1 MSTKKIRTQWDKW
14 KPLKYLRFDMLKGLD
29 WFGYRLTAYLFYPI
43 NRLLALLFRKRRGN
57 GVLHISTVTHQPY
70 LITRHLRAQGFNADF
85 LAKGEG
91 WLSYDE
97 KGWDFRTNRTRLP
110 GPIRFL
116 CEFWQ
121 AWTLYPRYEIIH
133 SHFLQM
139 IGSGFWELPFLKRM
153 GKKVVFHFRGD
164 DIRRK
169 KMNLQLNP
177 DLNCCQE
184 CDYPDEYCRGHKRD
198 FLAQKAR
205 RYGSLFLVTTPDL
218 NDFFPEAIH
227 FPFMLPE
234 LPGQIPPLRRKER
247 LRRPSKILHLTN
259 HEGIDGTNYLAKAV
273 HRLREEGYEVELLIP
288 QRVPFQE
295 ILRMYPEVDIS
306 VGKLR
311 MGYYAN
317 AQIESMYFGIP
328 TMCYIREN
336 FIKKIPDCPIINVR
350 PENLYQ
356 KLKYYLDHPDEMM
369 ERGRRGQEFVRKF
382 HSGDLLAK
390 RLIEMYQNC

>member
-1 MSTKKIRTQWDKW
+1 MINLKGK
-14 KPLKYLRFDMLKGLD
+14 LYKYLRVVDLFI
-29 WFGYRLTAYLFYPI
+29 YRLTSRLFYPV
-43 NRLLALLFRKRRGN
+43 NRVLVLVYRHKKPH

-70 LITRHLRAQGFNADF
+70 VITHHLRAQGFAADF

-91 WLSYDE
+91 WLSYNE
-97 KGWDFRTNRTRLP
+97 EGWDFRMSRPLLP

-116 CEFWQ
+116 YEFCW
-121 AWTLYPRYEIIH
+121 AWALYPRYEVIH

-169 KMNLQLNP
+169 KVNLQLNP

-184 CDYPDEYCRGHKRD
+184 CDYPKEYCENSQRD
-198 FLAQKAR
+198 FLAQKAK

-234 LPGQIPPLRRKER
+234 LPGQIPPLRMKEGFGK
-247 LRRPSKILHLTN
+247 PIKILHLTN
-259 HEGIDGTNYLAKAV
+259 HEGIDGTSHLVEAV
-273 HRLREEGYEVELLIP
+273 HRLRQEGYEVELLSP
-288 QRVPFQE
+288 RKVPFQE
-295 ILRMYPEVDIS
+295 ILQIYPEVDIS

-328 TMCYIREN
+328 TMCHIREN
-336 FIKKIPDCPIINVR
+336 LLNKIPGCPIINVR
-350 PENLYQ
+350 PETLYD
-356 KLKYYLDHPDEMM
+356 KLRYFLDHPDELMK
-369 ERGRRGQEFVRKF
+369 RGKRGPAFVRKH

-390 RLIEMYQNC
+390 RLIDLYRSC

>member
-1 MSTKKIRTQWDKW
+1 MRRMNRRDRIFRLLIKIDRHA
-14 KPLKYLRFDMLKGLD
+14 YG
-29 WFGYRLTAYLFYPI
+29 LTAWLFYSL
-43 NRLLALLFRKRRGN
+43 NFLLSMFFRRKKGS

-70 LITRHLRAQGFNADF
+70 ILTRYLRVEGLHADF

-97 KGWDFRTNRTRLP
+97 RAWDYRMKRPRLP

-116 CEFWQ
+116 YEFWW
-121 AWTLYPRYEIIH
+121 AWTLYPRYEIVH

-139 IGSGFWELPFLKRM
+139 IGSGFWELSFLKKM

-169 KMNLQLNP
+169 RINLQLNP

-184 CDYPDEYCRGHKRD
+184 CDYPAEYCEDHHRD
-198 FLAQKAR
+198 FLVQKAKQ
-205 RYGSLFLVTTPDL
+205 YGDLFLVTTPDL
-218 NDFFPEAIH
+218 NDFLPEAIH

-234 LPGQIPPLRRKER
+234 LPGQSSPPFR
-247 LRRPSKILHLTN
+247 SKRYLGKPIRILHLTN
-259 HEGIDGTNYLAKAV
+259 HEGIDGTSHLVEAL
-273 HRLREEGYEVELLIP
+273 HRLRHEGYDVELLTP
-288 QRVPFQE
+288 RKVPFQE
-295 ILRMYPEVDIS
+295 ILQMYPEVEIS

-317 AQIESMYFGIP
+317 AQVESMYFGIP
-328 TMCYIREN
+328 TMCYIRESLL
-336 FIKKIPDCPIINVR
+336 KKIPDCPIINVR
-350 PENLYQ
+350 PEDLYER
-356 KLKYYLDHPDEMM
+356 LKYWLDHSDELM
-369 ERGRRGQEFVRKF
+369 ERGRRGPTFVRKH

-390 RLIEMYQNC
+390 RLIDLYRNC

>member
-1 MSTKKIRTQWDKW
+1 MNLKGS
-14 KPLKYLRFDMLKGLD
+14 LYKYLRGVDLFI
-29 WFGYRLTAYLFYPI
+29 YRLTARLFYPV
-43 NRLLALLFRKRRGN
+43 NRVLVLVCRHKKPH

-91 WLSYDE
+91 WLSYNE
-97 KGWDFRTNRTRLP
+97 EGWDFNMNRTRLP

-116 CEFWQ
+116 YEFWQ
-121 AWTLYPRYEIIH
+121 AWALYPRYEIIH

-177 DLNCCQE
+177 GLNCCQE
-184 CDYPDEYCRGHKRD
+184 CDYPEEYCEDRRRD

-205 RYGSLFLVTTPDL
+205 RYGNLFLVTTPDL
-218 NDFFPEAIH
+218 NDFFPEATH

-234 LPGQIPPLRRKER
+234 LPGQIPPLRRKEH
-247 LRRPSKILHLTN
+247 LGTPSKILHLTN
-259 HEGIDGTNYLAKAV
+259 HEGIDGTNYLVKAAN
-273 HRLREEGYEVELLIP
+273 RLREEGYEVELIIP
-288 QRVPFQE
+288 QKVPFQE

-328 TMCYIREN
+328 TMCYIRKSFLE
-336 FIKKIPDCPIINVR
+336 KIPDCPIINVR
-350 PENLYQ
+350 PETLYD
-356 KLKYYLDHPDEMM
+356 KLKYCLDHPDEMM
-369 ERGRRGQEFVRKF
+369 ARGRRGPEFVRKY

-390 RLIEMYQNC
+390 RLIDLYQNC